1 MRSALA
7 GFLIVIACTC
17 AAQEEKGVRITF
29 LPPPL
34 EGTLSAGV
42 FTVDGRLARMLASEA
57 TEKDFTV
64 GLNGFIT
71 NWDGRDNAGK
81 PLAPGKYF
89 VRGYAVGDVQTE
101 GVAFHGND
109 FVANEDAPHIASL
122 TALNLEGRVLKVFAK
137 TVDGK
142 GALATL
148 DLESG
153 KWAIGA
159 TEEAGI
165 PATKSGAWSIETVGA
180 DAEARHVLVQRKGEE
195 VLRELAFAT
204 ADPQPVA
211 LAAAADRDELFLIEH
226 AEKETRL
233 RGLRLKETKAGVNGQ
248 AVSEWEVFL
257 TKAIHVQPDFASVAA
272 LLGREKPPAAEE
284 KLRVALIPNEL
295 LQVAPASLQVSIGSD
310 EKGSFLRSSDGL
322 PLRRITDTPGI
333 KWAVLAREAAGVVT
347 VFQSDG
353 AVIEEF
359 RVRKLDQ
366 MMAFDA
372 GSYELK

>member
-7 GFLIVIACTC
+7 IFHAVIACTC
-17 AAQEEKGVRITF
+17 VAQEEKGVRITF

-34 EGTLSAGV
+34 EGTLSAAV
-42 FTVDGRLARMLASEA
+42 FTVDGRLVRVLASEA

-71 NWDGRDNAGK
+71 HWDGNDDAGK

-109 FVANEDAPHIASL
+109 FVTNEDTPHIADL
-122 TALNLEGRVLKVFAK
+122 TAVALDGRMLKVFAK
-137 TVDGK
+137 TVDGRT
-142 GALATL
+142 ALATL
-148 DLESG
+148 DLESS
-153 KWAIGA
+153 KWTVAP
-159 TEEAGI
+159 TEEAGM
-165 PATKSGAWSIETVGA
+165 PVTKSGAWSIETMGA
-180 DAEARHVLVQRKGEE
+180 GAEARHVLVQRKGDEL
-195 VLRELAFAT
+195 LRELDFNS

-211 LAAAADRDELFLIEH
+211 LAAAPDRDELFLIER
-226 AEKETRL
+226 AEKQTRL
-233 RGLRLKETKAGVNGQ
+233 RGLRLKETKAGANGQ
-248 AVSEWEVFL
+248 AVSDWEVFL
-257 TKAIHVQPDFASVAA
+257 TKAIHAQPDFASAA
-272 LLGREKPPAAEE
+272 TLLGRDKAPTAEE
-284 KLRVALIPNEL
+284 KLRVALVPNEL
-295 LQVAPASLQVSIGSD
+295 LRVAPASIQVSIGSD
-310 EKGSFLRSSDGL
+310 EKGTLLRSSDGL
-322 PLRRITDTPGI
+322 PLRRITDTVGI
-333 KWAVLAREAAGVVT
+333 KWAALAREAAGLVT

-366 MMAFDA
+366 VMAFDA